1 MSVLAIMRR
10 LGIVQAFTNDRHFRE
25 AGFETL
31 F

>member
-1 MSVLAIMRR
+1 VMRR
-10 LGIVQAFTNDRHFRE
+10 LGITCAFTNDQHLRA

>member
-1 MSVLAIMRR
+1 MRR
-10 LGIVQAFTNDRHFRE
+10 LGLTQAFTNDAHFKA